1 MSILKQISSSVPPIN
16 FSNVVKSSDIA
27 ICLRCFII
35 AVCFFFF
42 QSSASARVVNQMLT
56 ELDGL
61 VSRKQVFVMA
71 ATNRPDIIDPA
82 VLRLE

>member
-1 MSILKQISSSVPPIN
+1 M
-16 FSNVVKSSDIA
+16 
-27 ICLRCFII
+27 
-35 AVCFFFF
+35 
-42 QSSASARVVNQMLT
+42 NQMLT

-82 VLRLE
+82 VLRYPDYFSSAMMYLHLMSRDEDSLNSLFFC